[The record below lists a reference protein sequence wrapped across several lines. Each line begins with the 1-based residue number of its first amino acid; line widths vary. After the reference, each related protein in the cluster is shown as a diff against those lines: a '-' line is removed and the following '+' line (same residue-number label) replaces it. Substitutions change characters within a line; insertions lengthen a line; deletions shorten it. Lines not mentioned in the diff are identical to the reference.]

1 MNTHLVSLHE
11 ELQMLHS
18 YVELIQMRFGKAIKV
33 KFPEER
39 SGMLPP
45 LALQL
50 LVENAIKHNAHSLK
64 HPLVVDIRSCD
75 GYLLISNKIQPLS
88 SNIDSTGL
96 GLSNLRERY
105 QLLFGREIEVVDN
118 DQTFTVKIPVL

>member
-11 ELQMLHS
+11 ELQM
-18 YVELIQMRFGKAIKV
+18 RFGKAIQV
-33 KFPEER
+33 NFPEER